1 MKRKVLSVM
10 LAAAMTATV
19 FAGCGST
26 AEEPAG
32 TSDGA
37 AGTETGGD
45 TAAAPAGEGSVYM
58 LNFKPE
64 SDQ

>member
-37 AGTETGGD
+37 AGTETGGIRRQRLREKD
-45 TAAAPAGEGSVYM
+45 LSIC
-58 LNFKPE
+58 
-64 SDQ
+64 